1 VEERC
6 GEVLWRAE
14 RSLVLAITGAAVLA
28 LVLALVFRLHAAL
41 TAAVISEDTRELLEK
56 EQGET
61 PVRHHEGKTGRVA
74 VERPPPGLTE
84 SFVHGISKIAK
95 YEALPVLIVQD
106 VHAVHAMCRVDRR
119 DAPARSCSCRTAGTP
134 HQGGYPGAFR
144 VSLAV
149 PLSSV
154 GHRAKPH
161 C

>member
-1 VEERC
+1 MEERC

-41 TAAVISEDTRELLEK
+41 TAAVISEETRELLEK

-61 PVRHHEGKTGRVA
+61 PVRHHEERAGRVA
-74 VERPPPGLTE
+74 VEVSPKVL
-84 SFVHGISKIAK
+84 FHGISKIAK

-106 VHAVHAMCRVDRR
+106 VHAVHALCRVDRR
-119 DAPARSCSCRTAGTP
+119 DAPARSCSCRTARTP
-134 HQGGYPGAFR
+134 HQGEILKSWGLPGEFGG
-144 VSLAV
+144 
-149 PLSSV
+149 PTELSWTQSE
-154 GHRAKPH
+154 PH